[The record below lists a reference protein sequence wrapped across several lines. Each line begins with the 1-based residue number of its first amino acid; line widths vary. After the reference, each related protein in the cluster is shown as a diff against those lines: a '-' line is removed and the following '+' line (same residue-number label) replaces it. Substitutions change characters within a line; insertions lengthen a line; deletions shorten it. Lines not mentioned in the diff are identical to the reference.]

1 MFHQLTTYRKSGRLF
16 ILRVIA
22 ILQQLL
28 SIVPLEVARR
38 SCPLG
43 SKCHVLVSPTGH
55 VSWTG
60 PSELDGG
67 IVEDYARHMIGV
79 LTIVLIAVALWTG
92 DRVVKSLNI
101 PRE

>member
-1 MFHQLTTYRKSGRLF
+1 
-16 ILRVIA
+16 
-22 ILQQLL
+22 
-28 SIVPLEVARR
+28 
-38 SCPLG
+38 
-43 SKCHVLVSPTGH
+43 
-55 VSWTG
+55 
-60 PSELDGG
+60 LDGG